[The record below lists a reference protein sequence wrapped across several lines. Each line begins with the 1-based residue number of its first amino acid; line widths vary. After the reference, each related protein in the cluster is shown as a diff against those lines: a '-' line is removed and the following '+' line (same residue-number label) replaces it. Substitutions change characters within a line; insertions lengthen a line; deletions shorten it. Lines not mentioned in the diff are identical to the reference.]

1 MMGVE
6 MCLEAGFH
14 QPYTTLP
21 ANRKTAPWDKDKEKN
36 GVEAVHGS

>member
-14 QPYTTLP
+14 QPYTTVP
-21 ANRKTAPWDKDKEKN
+21 ANRKTAPWNKDKN
-36 GVEAVHGS
+36 GVEVVHGS